1 MAGSQLVA
9 RKQNMQSTTKVK
21 TGCATCR
28 IRKVKCD
35 ENKPFCQKCIS
46 TGRTCEGYKSPF
58 RFFTSP
64 PNNNGHAGA
73 IKSSAAGALQPA
85 QPTNLTEI
93 APQDIELLNRYF
105 SPKTMF
111 DVNLGC
117 TEEAKQVLQASLT
130 HPPIRHAVLSL
141 KALREH
147 LESSGDVVA
156 SVTQQ
161 TPGYEYGTE
170 QYCMALRGLAS
181 NLSSLGSDRVKSALL
196 CCQIF
201 ISIEQVRGNYA
212 AMAQHIIQ
220 GLGIMQ
226 EYRVRPN
233 LVAADNLMP
242 ARKSQLPFL
251 DVFIIKLFAAPCK
264 FVDLLPAT
272 ADRSAAASLYPISSH
287 QQHVEGSSLRAI
299 APNMRSGLTRIAA
312 SAIGFLNKMSSL
324 ESAGN
329 ALGLQSEKG
338 ALLDSLESW
347 LTEFELAQT
356 EMASPELLSV
366 SFMRLFHQ
374 VLKIVILLA
383 LDSSPDLE
391 AELRTENDRLR
402 RIATVVG
409 KGVGVYRTSID
420 RIRCA

>member
-1 MAGSQLVA
+1 MAGGQLVA
-9 RKQNMQSTTKVK
+9 RKQNKQSTTKVK

-28 IRKVKCD
+28 IRKIKCD
-35 ENKPFCQKCIS
+35 EKKPFCQKCIS

-64 PNNNGHAGA
+64 LNNNGHAGA
-73 IKSSAAGALQPA
+73 IKSNAAGALQPR

-93 APQDIELLNRYF
+93 ALQDVELLNRYF
-105 SPKTMF
+105 STKTMF

-117 TEEAKQVLQASLT
+117 SEEAKQVLQASLT
-130 HPPIRHAVLSL
+130 HPAIRHAVLSL
-141 KALREH
+141 KALRGH
-147 LESSGDVVA
+147 VESSGDVAA

-170 QYCMALRGLAS
+170 QYCIALRGLAS
-181 NLSSLGSDRVKSALL
+181 NLSSLGSDGVKSALL

-226 EYRVRPN
+226 EYRARPN
-233 LVAADNLMP
+233 LIAADNLVP
-242 ARKSQLPFL
+242 ARKRPLPFL

-264 FVDLLPAT
+264 FVDLPAT
-272 ADRSAAASLYPISSH
+272 ADTNAAAALCPTASH
-287 QQHVEGSSLRAI
+287 QQHVEGSSLRPI
-299 APNMRSGLTRIAA
+299 APNMRPGLTRIAA
-312 SAIGFLNKMSSL
+312 SAIEFLDKVSSL

-338 ALLDSLESW
+338 ALMDSLESW
-347 LTEFELAQT
+347 LTELELAQA
-356 EMASPELLSV
+356 EMASSELLSV

-374 VLKIVILLA
+374 ILKIVILLA
-383 LDSSPDLE
+383 LDSSSDLE

-402 RIATVVG
+402 RIATAVG
-409 KGVGVYRTSID
+409 EGVGVYRTSID
-420 RIRCA
+420 RIRCG